1 MTEWEILQNNAVFA
15 ESLRRQ
21 ADEIDLGQLEELAR
35 IASPEKNK
43 LSPKDAAFVYRNAF
57 PLTSLI
63 SDNFAAFLQY
73 LWEKKLL
80 LSIPLQDTQNV
91 NHPCPLL
98 YVPSSYT
105 EMACQKFAAVIPSL
119 HLVPQAEFQK
129 ICETVSSEENSF
141 CILPISSSTEG
152 ELPAFARMIHEYQ
165 LKTRAV
171 CDVITSDGET
181 ELRLALLT
189 GKICWTEHTTF
200 AEVSF
205 QPESGEQLTDAL
217 LAMGRLGASLYR
229 INARPMEYNM
239 NRFYYKITVNV
250 TAKNV
255 HSVAAFMEAAFPA
268 GACGAFHII

>member
-1 MTEWEILQNNAVFA
+1 MTEQEILQKNAVLA

-21 ADEIDLGQLEELAR
+21 ADAIDLGLLEELAR
-35 IASPEKNK
+35 IVSSEEKQ
-43 LSPKDAAFVYRNAF
+43 LSPKDAAAVYRKAF
-57 PLTSLI
+57 PDASLI
-63 SDNFAAFLQY
+63 SKNFAAFLQL
-73 LWEKKLL
+73 LWEKNLL
-80 LSIPLQDTQNV
+80 QPAPLQDTQNV
-91 NHPCPLL
+91 DRPCPLF

-105 EMACQKFAAVIPSL
+105 ELACQKFAAVIPSL
-119 HLVPQAEFQK
+119 HLIPQTDFQK

-141 CILPISSSTEG
+141 CILPISSSSEG

-171 CDVITSDGET
+171 CDIITSDGET
-181 ELRLALLT
+181 ELRLALLA
-189 GKICWTEHTTF
+189 GQIRWTEHTAF

-205 QPESGEQLTDAL
+205 QPESGGQLTDAL
-217 LAMGRLGASLYR
+217 LAMGRLGATLYR

-239 NRFYYKITVNV
+239 NRFYYKIAVKIASENL
-250 TAKNV
+250 